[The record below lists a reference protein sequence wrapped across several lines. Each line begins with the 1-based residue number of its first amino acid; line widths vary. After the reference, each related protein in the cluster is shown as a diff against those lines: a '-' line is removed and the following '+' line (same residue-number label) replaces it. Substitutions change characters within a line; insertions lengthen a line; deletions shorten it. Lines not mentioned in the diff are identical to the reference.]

1 MPYRCHKCKGSPFFS
16 MKTGT
21 AMQSSKL
28 GYQIWA
34 IAIYL
39 VATGLKGT
47 SSMKLHRDLGI
58 TQKSAWHLAHR
69 IRRSFEADHG
79 PFYGPVEMDETNIGG
94 KERNKHHSK
103 RLNPGGGTGGKTTV
117 FGIKDRDTNQVVTR
131 VVPAATREYVLP
143 IIRDIVEEGA
153 VKYTDEASL
162 YKGLDN
168 HKAVRHGS
176 GEYARPGGITTNG
189 IESFWSLFKRG
200 FYGTYHKMSPKQL
213 ARYATEFAG
222 RHNIRGFD
230 TVVQMGILVRG
241 MEGKRLRY
249 KDLKADNGM
258 DSGARGV
265 L

>member
-1 MPYRCHKCKGSPFFS
+1 MQHLQGTKPSKAPGKNHRQGLTIIELLQLFPDDETACRWMEAERWPEGPECPRCGTRDIQHGVPHPTMPYRCHKCKGSPFFS

-103 RLNPGGGTGGKTTV
+103 RLRRCPT
-117 FGIKDRDTNQVVTR
+117 
-131 VVPAATREYVLP
+131 AATS
-143 IIRDIVEEGA
+143 A
-153 VKYTDEASL
+153 
-162 YKGLDN
+162 
-168 HKAVRHGS
+168 KAAPSSR
-176 GEYARPGGITTNG
+176 
-189 IESFWSLFKRG
+189 
-200 FYGTYHKMSPKQL
+200 
-213 ARYATEFAG
+213 
-222 RHNIRGFD
+222 
-230 TVVQMGILVRG
+230 
-241 MEGKRLRY
+241 
-249 KDLKADNGM
+249 
-258 DSGARGV
+258 
-265 L
+265 